1 MKSLKVISDTAA
13 TFSKF
18 LKLRNVKF
26 IQNGMP
32 RSWDYISSKDSV
44 TALVFDK
51 KNQEFVCVQQF
62 RPAMFFGASEMSKET
77 IKNPNMGYCYELCA
91 GLLDRPNRS
100 KEQAVCDEIQEELGY
115 VVKPEDLEFVGRTPG
130 AVGMSGSRMY
140 MYYVEVTP
148 DQKKFQ
154 GGGLKEEGEQISE
167 YRVPL
172 SEMDAFLADYE
183 QEKSASIMMGMYWWR
198 HLRGKNYPVGK
209 FTKWH
214 VC

>member
-1 MKSLKVISDTAA
+1 
-13 TFSKF
+13 
-18 LKLRNVKF
+18 
-26 IQNGMP
+26 
-32 RSWDYISSKDSV
+32 
-44 TALVFDK
+44 
-51 KNQEFVCVQQF
+51 
-62 RPAMFFGASEMSKET
+62 
-77 IKNPNMGYCYELCA
+77 
-91 GLLDRPNRS
+91 
-100 KEQAVCDEIQEELGY
+100 
-115 VVKPEDLEFVGRTPG
+115 
-130 AVGMSGSRMY
+130 MSGSRMY

-148 DQKKFQ
+148 DQKKYQ

-209 FTKWH
+209 QTKFH

>member
-1 MKSLKVISDTAA
+1 MRLKRNWGTQSSQRTQNSSGEVALLQHAHSLA
-13 TFSKF
+13 
-18 LKLRNVKF
+18 
-26 IQNGMP
+26 
-32 RSWDYISSKDSV
+32 
-44 TALVFDK
+44 
-51 KNQEFVCVQQF
+51 
-62 RPAMFFGASEMSKET
+62 
-77 IKNPNMGYCYELCA
+77 
-91 GLLDRPNRS
+91 
-100 KEQAVCDEIQEELGY
+100 
-115 VVKPEDLEFVGRTPG
+115 PG

-172 SEMDAFLADYE
+172 SKMDAFLADYE

-209 FTKWH
+209 QTKWH
-214 VC
+214 VCQKLSLFSHFTSFITTRMHSQWYSQYRLTILSSNKQCDTFVRKYHSLANERLPPARYPPASEFAPAFAL